1 TQGKRLETTGLET
14 RDKTDRNLAALSKE
28 RSGARAICFVA
39 RDCYRHQCSRVGRY
53 DPQNNLMC
61 AGWTTNRSLGG
72 GIFFRTAWLL
82 GAYLCR
88 FAVPD
93 IRLYDWRDVAW
104 QRSCRRFSGAND
116 VAVHGA
122 DGFSYQSSCRVR
134 SLRYQIGSA
143 QADTRRGLTSL
154 GHDARL
160 MPRLFLLY
168 SSAASTST
176 SATY

>member
-1 TQGKRLETTGLET
+1 
-14 RDKTDRNLAALSKE
+14 
-28 RSGARAICFVA
+28 
-39 RDCYRHQCSRVGRY
+39 
-53 DPQNNLMC
+53 MC

-72 GIFFRTAWLL
+72 GISVRTAWLL
-82 GAYLCR
+82 GAQLWGR
-88 FAVPD
+88 GAVPD

-122 DGFSYQSSCRVR
+122 DGFSYQSSCRGR

-143 QADTRRGLTSL
+143 QADTRRGRTLL

-160 MPRLFLLY
+160 MLGSSCFIPRRARRPRRPPIDVRVYEALGLTRRLD
-168 SSAASTST
+168 
-176 SATY
+176 